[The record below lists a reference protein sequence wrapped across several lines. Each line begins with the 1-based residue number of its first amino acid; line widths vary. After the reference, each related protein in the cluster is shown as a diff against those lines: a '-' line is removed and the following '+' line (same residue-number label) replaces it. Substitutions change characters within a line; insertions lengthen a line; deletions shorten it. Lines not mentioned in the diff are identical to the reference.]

1 MQIAMYS
8 GMKWCR
14 EVEVDRVHLYNVFGN
29 PLSLAFKKII
39 ITMKTDGIPNNVVIM
54 ILKNALIYVK
64 S

>member
-29 PLSLAFKKII
+29 PLSLAF
-39 ITMKTDGIPNNVVIM
+39 
-54 ILKNALIYVK
+54 
-64 S
+64 